1 MQLELI
7 AKPAG
12 LTRAEARR
20 NAMQAAQARAQLGQD
35 RAPAGAEFDMPG
47 WIKNAVQA
55 LRQFAKGQA
64 GVWSIEQARAVIA
77 PTLPVPAELRV
88 WGRVTVEAKARGFIK
103 SAPRTYIATAAS
115 NGSAKPGW
123 MRGEKA

>member
-20 NAMQAAQARAQLGQD
+20 NAMLAAEKRAQLGQD
-35 RAPAGAEFDMPG
+35 RAAAAVEFDMPG
-47 WIKNAVQA
+47 WIETAVEA
-55 LRQFAKGQA
+55 LRQFAKGQS

-77 PTLPVPAELRV
+77 PTLPAPAELRV
-88 WGRVTVEAKARGFIK
+88 WGKVTVEAKARGFIE
-103 SAPRTYIATAAS
+103 SVPRTYIATAAS
-115 NGSAKPGW
+115 NGSAKPAWRSGV
-123 MRGEKA
+123 AA

>member
-20 NAMQAAQARAQLGQD
+20 NAMQAAQARAKLGQD
-35 RAPAGAEFDMPG
+35 RAAAAAEFDMPG
-47 WIKNAVQA
+47 WIEQAVEA

-77 PTLPVPAELRV
+77 PTLPAPAELRV
-88 WGRVTVEAKARGFIK
+88 WGRVTTEAKARGYIK

-115 NGSAKPGW
+115 NGSAKPAWRSGV
-123 MRGEKA
+123 AA

>member
-20 NAMQAAQARAQLGQD
+20 NALAAAQARAKLGQD
-35 RAPAGAEFDMPG
+35 RAAAAAEFDMPG
-47 WIKNAVQA
+47 WIEQAVEA
-55 LRQFAKGQA
+55 LRAFARGQA
-64 GVWSIEQARAVIA
+64 GVFSIEQARAVIA
-77 PTLPVPAELRV
+77 PTLPAPAELRV
-88 WGRVTVEAKARGFIK
+88 WGRVTTEAKARGFIR

-123 MRGEKA
+123 MRGEKV